1 MDEGKVD
8 GGKVDEGVSDGATA
22 GTATTSTA
30 TVDESSGAAPVS
42 IRRFLALAL
51 PALGVLAAEPLYLL
65 LDVAVVGRLGA
76 EALAGLALGALVL
89 SIVGSQLTFL
99 SYGTTARAAR
109 LHGAGD
115 RTGAVGEGVQ
125 ATWLA
130 VGVGVLLAGAVLVLE
145 GPLLRLLAGDVD
157 IAGEA
162 LLWLRIAILGTPA
175 ILITMA
181 GNGWMR
187 GVQDTVRP
195 LVCVVGG
202 LAVSAVLCPL
212 LVFGLAGL
220 PDLGLPGS
228 AVANLVGQV
237 IAAAAFL
244 LMLLRERR
252 RGAVP
257 LRPRWSVM
265 RAQLG
270 MARDLILRSLGFQA
284 CFLSAAAV
292 ASRFGAPVLAGH
304 QVVLQLWNFLTL
316 VLDSL
321 AIAAQALVGAALGGG
336 RVAGARALAWRITR
350 WSTIVAVV
358 LASAFAAGYRFLPAV
373 FTDDQAILAEIGGV
387 WWLFVA
393 LIPLGGVVF
402 ALDGVLLG
410 AGDARFLR
418 TATLIGA
425 LVGFLPTI
433 WASLAW
439 GWGLPGIWCGLLAF
453 MVVRLC
459 AVGGRAL
466 TGQWAVPGAVR
477 A

>member
-1 MDEGKVD
+1 MTEDRR
-8 GGKVDEGVSDGATA
+8 GAV
-22 GTATTSTA
+22 
-30 TVDESSGAAPVS
+30 TV
-42 IRRFLALAL
+42 RRFLALAL

-115 RTGAVGEGVQ
+115 RAGAVGEGVQ

-130 VGVGVLLAGAVLVLE
+130 VGVGVVLAAAVLLFE
-145 GPLLRLLAGDVD
+145 GPLLRLIAGDVA

-162 LLWLRIAILGTPA
+162 VLWLRIAVLGVPA
-175 ILITMA
+175 ILVTMA

-187 GVQDTVRP
+187 GVQDTMRP
-195 LVCVVGG
+195 LVCVVAGFG
-202 LAVSAVLCPL
+202 VSAVLCPM

-220 PDLGLPGS
+220 PDMGLIGS
-228 AVANLVGQV
+228 AVANLAGQTV
-237 IAAAAFL
+237 AGAAFL
-244 LMLLRERR
+244 ALLERERR
-252 RGAVP
+252 RLGIG
-257 LRPRWSVM
+257 LRPRWEVM
-265 RAQLG
+265 RGQIG

-292 ASRFGAPVLAGH
+292 AARFGAPALAAH

-336 RVAGARALAWRITR
+336 RVAGARSLAWRITR
-350 WSTIVAVV
+350 WSTALSVA
-358 LASAFAAGYRFLPAV
+358 LAAVFAAGFTLVPAV
-373 FTDDQAILAEIGGV
+373 FTDDAAVLDQIGGV

-425 LVGFLPTI
+425 LGGFLPII
-433 WASLAW
+433 WAALVW
-439 GWGLPGIWCGLLAF
+439 DWGLRGIWCGLVAF
-453 MVVRLC
+453 LVLRLGAVVARTLS
-459 AVGGRAL
+459 GR
-466 TGQWAVPGAVR
+466 WAVPGTAPV
-477 A
+477 